1 MMRPPPSIPNVR
13 PFCGLIGVAR
23 KDITPPVSI
32 YSRSWGAAKHDVAEG
47 IHRPLT
53 LTCLTFQ
60 KSADDSPLVLISAD
74 LGWWKSVDEKEFRQ
88 GILDGLSLRP
98 SQLMVCLT
106 HTHSGP
112 SLSTENAANRGGDLI
127 APYLKQV
134 RKSIIRA
141 VETALSRAR
150 RSFLSWRY
158 DKCTLATCRDLPDP
172 KANRYIVGY
181 NPDVPADDTLLVGR
195 VTDETHKVVAVIV
208 NYACHPTT
216 LAWQNT
222 RLSPDYVGAMRQT
235 VEQQTSAPCL
245 FLQGASGELS
255 PAEQYVGELEIP
267 ETHGRRLGYAVLSAL
282 EAMLPADSRL
292 EFSGV
297 VESGAPLAIWTRKP
311 QEASLILLSEMM
323 EMELP
328 LKDLPSVAEI
338 QQRLQNCTDHVLK
351 ERLWRQRAVRKIVG
365 DGKNARFGVWIWRL
379 GDSLLIG
386 QPNEPYSKFQIDLRK
401 LLAPCPVAV
410 MNITNGSIGY
420 LPPRELFNYDLY
432 QVWQTPFESGG
443 LELVTEKTS
452 RAAQALLRSE

>member
-1 MMRPPPSIPNVR
+1 
-13 PFCGLIGVAR
+13 
-23 KDITPPVSI
+23 
-32 YSRSWGAAKHDVAEG
+32 
-47 IHRPLT
+47 
-53 LTCLTFQ
+53 
-60 KSADDSPLVLISAD
+60 
-74 LGWWKSVDEKEFRQ
+74 
-88 GILDGLSLRP
+88 
-98 SQLMVCLT
+98 
-106 HTHSGP
+106 
-112 SLSTENAANRGGDLI
+112 
-127 APYLKQV
+127 
-134 RKSIIRA
+134 
-141 VETALSRAR
+141 
-150 RSFLSWRY
+150 
-158 DKCTLATCRDLPDP
+158 
-172 KANRYIVGY
+172 
-181 NPDVPADDTLLVGR
+181 
-195 VTDETHKVVAVIV
+195 
-208 NYACHPTT
+208 
-216 LAWQNT
+216 
-222 RLSPDYVGAMRQT
+222 
-235 VEQQTSAPCL
+235 
-245 FLQGASGELS
+245 
-255 PAEQYVGELEIP
+255 
-267 ETHGRRLGYAVLSAL
+267 
-282 EAMLPADSRL
+282 MLPADSRL